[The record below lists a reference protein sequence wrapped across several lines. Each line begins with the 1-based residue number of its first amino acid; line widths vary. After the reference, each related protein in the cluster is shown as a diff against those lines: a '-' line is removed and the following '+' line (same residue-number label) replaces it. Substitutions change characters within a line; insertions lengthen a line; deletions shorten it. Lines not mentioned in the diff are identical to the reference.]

1 MTLEEH
7 ARAIE
12 AAIQAAADEGHEL
25 DNTYGVPIYKMELNT
40 VVEGEFT
47 DTAQIGLPYPTYW

>member
-12 AAIQAAADEGHEL
+12 AAIQAAAEEGHEL

-40 VVEGEFT
+40 VVDGEFT
-47 DTAQIGLPYPTYW
+47 ATAPIDLPHPTYW

>member
-12 AAIQAAADEGHEL
+12 AAIQAAADDGHEL

-40 VVEGEFT
+40 VVDGEFT
-47 DTAQIGLPYPTYW
+47 KTAPIDLPRPTYW